1 MVPSVSN
8 GRPPSRNR
16 PPPKQPEGRGSD
28 AEEEATTNCRALAG
42 RRSLRIEWRRAGPA
56 ESQVKRRRLRRQA
69 DDDFGDFT
77 YLHEPIES
85 EPKPPESRGRRAL

>member
-1 MVPSVSN
+1 
-8 GRPPSRNR
+8 
-16 PPPKQPEGRGSD
+16 
-28 AEEEATTNCRALAG
+28 
-42 RRSLRIEWRRAGPA
+42 
-56 ESQVKRRRLRRQA
+56 LRRHD